1 MKVGSNVKPSKQFNI
16 EERENG
22 KVAVIFFAN
31 IEESEKDDKKYYNY
45 DMYVIETQN
54 QDNLEER
61 ITNNFD
67 LWFDFA
73 KNQEITNKEKEV
85 RKTRDELL
93 TETDWTQVVD
103 SALSEEQKEAYRIY
117 RQALR
122 DITDQPGFPYEIN
135 WPTKP

>member
-1 MKVGSNVKPSKQFNI
+1 
-16 EERENG
+16 
-22 KVAVIFFAN
+22 
-31 IEESEKDDKKYYNY
+31 
-45 DMYVIETQN
+45 MYVIETQY

-103 SALSEEQKEAYRIY
+103 SALSEEQKEEYRIY